1 MKLRPPDVGPFRS
14 GAFHSPARSER
25 TAAILGVTLGVCFTV
40 SFATGIYSHLAQHPP
55 SWFHLWARPAGLYR
69 VTQGL
74 HIATGLASI
83 PLVLAKLWTVYP
95 KLFAWPPVTG
105 VANAIERLMLLP
117 LIGGSLFLL
126 TTGLANIN
134 LWYPWP
140 FNFPITH
147 YWVAWITIGALIVHI
162 GAKITT
168 TRAALRR
175 GHVDQDPQP
184 VAEPVGRSGLSRR
197 QLLVAAFGTS
207 GVITLFT
214 VGQTFAPLR
223 KLALLAPRRPDT
235 GPQGFPVNRT
245 ARAAGV
251 LESAPAPAY
260 RLEVVGRHVPKPLS
274 LDLGQIRELPHR
286 AATLPIACVEGWSTS
301 QTWDGVPLLDLL
313 RMAGIPD
320 ARDVRIE
327 SLQRRRSYRTSLVDA
342 RQVADRDTLLATKVN
357 GETLELDHGFPVR
370 LIGPDRPGVMQTKW
384 VTRVVVL

>member
-1 MKLRPPDVGPFRS
+1 MRLRPPDVGPFRR
-14 GAFHSPARSER
+14 GAFHSPAHSER
-25 TAAILGVTLGVCFTV
+25 TAAILGVTLGVCFSV

-55 SWFHLWARPAGLYR
+55 GWFHLWARPAGLYR

-74 HIATGLASI
+74 HVATGLAAI
-83 PLVLAKLWTVYP
+83 PLLLAKLWTVYP

-105 VANAIERLMLLP
+105 VAHAIERLALLP

-140 FNFPITH
+140 FNFPIAH
-147 YWVAWITIGALIVHI
+147 YWIAWITIGALIVHV

-168 TRAALRR
+168 THAALRR
-175 GHVDQDPQP
+175 GGTADS
-184 VAEPVGRSGLSRR
+184 EPVSDVVDRHGLSRR

-207 GVITLFT
+207 GVITLVT
-214 VGQTFAPLR
+214 VGQTFSPLR

-251 LESAPAPAY
+251 LESARAPGY
-260 RLEVVGRHVPKPLS
+260 RLEVTGRHVPTPLR
-274 LDLGQIRELPHR
+274 LDLDQVRALPHR
-286 AATLPIACVEGWSTS
+286 SATLPIACVEGWSATR
-301 QTWDGVPLLDLL
+301 TWDGVPLMDLL
-313 RMAGIPD
+313 RMAGVHD

-327 SLQRRRSYRTSLVDA
+327 SLQPRRSYRTSLVDA
-342 RQVADRDTLLATKVN
+342 RQVADRDTLLATRVN

-370 LIGPDRPGVMQTKW
+370 LIGPNRPGVMQTKW

>member
-1 MKLRPPDVGPFRS
+1 MRLAPPDVGPFRR
-14 GAFHSPARSER
+14 GAFHSPAHSER
-25 TAAILGVTLGVCFTV
+25 TAAILGVTLGVCFSV

-83 PLVLAKLWTVYP
+83 PLLLAKLWTVYP

-140 FNFPITH
+140 FNFPIAH
-147 YWVAWITIGALIVHI
+147 YWIAWITIGALIVHI
-162 GAKITT
+162 GAKVTT

-175 GHVDQDPQP
+175 GAAADRELGSETVD
-184 VAEPVGRSGLSRR
+184 RHGLSRR
-197 QLLVAAFGTS
+197 QLLLAAFGTS
-207 GVITLFT
+207 GVITLVT
-214 VGQTFAPLR
+214 VGQTFSPLR

-251 LESAPAPAY
+251 LESARAPGY
-260 RLEVVGRHVPKPLS
+260 RLEVTGRHVPTPLS
-274 LDLGQIRELPHR
+274 LELDQVRALPHR
-286 AATLPIACVEGWSTS
+286 TATLPIACVEGWSTN

-313 RMAGIPD
+313 RLAGVPD

-327 SLQRRRSYRTSLVDA
+327 SLQLRRSYRTSLVDA

-357 GETLELDHGFPVR
+357 GETLELDHGFPLR
-370 LIGPDRPGVMQTKW
+370 LIGPNRPGVMQTKW